1 MPKLTT
7 LIEHAHTHTHT
18 PSCQLYITIETKSFN
33 TIKMKL
39 TF

>member
-18 PSCQLYITIETKSFN
+18 FMSIIHYYRNKVI
-33 TIKMKL
+33 
-39 TF
+39 